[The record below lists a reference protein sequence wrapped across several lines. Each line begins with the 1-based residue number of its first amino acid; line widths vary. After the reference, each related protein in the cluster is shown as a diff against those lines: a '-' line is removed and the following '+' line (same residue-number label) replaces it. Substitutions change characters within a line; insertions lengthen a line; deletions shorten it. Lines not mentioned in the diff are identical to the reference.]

1 MSHLRCQKMMRESQ
15 IVNING
21 TGKDGEITKQDV
33 IQVQKRPWVLVLV
46 KENLQE
52 KN

>member
-1 MSHLRCQKMMRESQ
+1 MMRESQ

-21 TGKDGEITKQDV
+21 TGKDGRITKQDV
-33 IQVQKRPWVLVLV
+33 IKSKAAMGVGPG
-46 KENLQE
+46 KENLKE